1 MKENTDNIKV
11 LVRVRPFDQR
21 EQTKCSTLSQ
31 CVFANEQA
39 NVIDLRGKTNNAQGT
54 FKFDFVRNEQASQ
67 RAIFAT
73 VGESVVEK
81 FLEGFHGCVIAYG
94 QTGAGK
100 TYTMQ
105 GFGGG
110 ENNNNHRDE
119 GEDDN
124 NNVGLI
130 PRALRRIFEF
140 TRNDAASGEEDV
152 THEVTCAYLEIYNE
166 QLTDLLSNEDGNGD
180 GIAMDGMMMEDNNGN
195 HTGSIPSFG
204 SFSGGELAIRE
215 DPKKGTFVENL
226 TKVKVNSAEETY
238 EAFLRGSARRRVG
251 ETEMNRNSS
260 RSHSV
265 FSVTLTSTTRGRT
278 TKEKKR
284 TLHLVDL
291 AGSERQKA
299 TEAIGARLKEASAIN
314 KSLSALGNVIKS
326 LVDVANGRE
335 RHVPFRDSKLTWL
348 LKDALGGNAKCA
360 VIACVS
366 PSLINAD
373 ETASTLKFANR
384 AKLVKVRAQVNER
397 AFHNHVNFGNTPYK
411 SKANDNNDNNANNN
425 ANAMDAEVTRLRSM
439 IDEIV
444 ATTATTTTASSN
456 SVFLAAALG
465 DDANMEDGGEN
476 TTTTASSKIA
486 EFVLTGMKRAS
497 ALEKN
502 ILETNR
508 ANLAWQRD
516 AVAKQTQ
523 LELKVNDLNE
533 LVERLEQNISSTQM
547 VLKLREASLKKHG
560 IDKDDVD
567 RELVELRKLVSVP
580 PEVVKLRM
588 ELAQV
593 TERLERAEAE
603 ASSSNTKGEYAKMV
617 EELNRM
623 RAINVDQSEL
633 ASAAL
638 EQKLWFEKEK
648 IALLENLREVENKV
662 ELAELR
668 AVEAE
673 ANQFRAENAK
683 SEAERAYT
691 ESQKITDDAVKEKA
705 RVESTFAE
713 NKQVM
718 EEMFARL
725 EEETKKR
732 DEIETECE
740 TLREASQ
747 SIRDQ
752 MVEKSE
758 EMDAL
763 KEKLQFLEAETE
775 KSKSALRDSE
785 SSLQNALGKQNDL
798 VSETETKLKAS
809 EMELVRLKEEMMQEK
824 SQMQKSMEEEIAKAR
839 KAAADEIEAMKV
851 KLDEE
856 KASAMKAVELDK
868 EAMSEAM
875 KRMKVEMQT
884 LQETTDERVQ
894 AAENIA
900 KEKLALELKALE
912 EETERVARER
922 ANLEA
927 SFDAKR
933 VELEHSFEEKE
944 RQVTSACE
952 MKVAASKAA
961 AASEFKAAAALQLK
975 VKELTRKIEEM
986 KEENNKS
993 DAMAT
998 TATFTTRT
1006 TTTASTPPTMKAT
1019 TTTATTTT
1027 NTNTSQLLKS
1037 GGARRVLQPL
1047 NHSLGSSEEHEDD
1060 REDNLSFHASKK
1072 PRTFIDGEDD
1082 DDGNPRSPLVRYR

>member
-1 MKENTDNIKV
+1 MKENTTDNIKV
-11 LVRVRPFDQR
+11 LVRVRPFDHR
-21 EQTKCSTLSQ
+21 ENNSNNQTTK
-31 CVFANEQA
+31 CVFADEIS
-39 NVIDLRGKTNNAQGT
+39 NVIELKGKTNNAQGT
-54 FKFDFVRNEQASQ
+54 FKFDFVRNEQSSQ
-67 RAIFAT
+67 RAIFST
-73 VGESVVEK
+73 IGESVVEK

-105 GFGGG
+105 GFGDAI
-110 ENNNNHRDE
+110 ENE
-119 GEDDN
+119 GEDDAEN
-124 NNVGLI
+124 NKSNDVGLI

-140 TRNDAASGEEDV
+140 TKNTASDDEDV

-166 QLTDLLSNEDGNGD
+166 QLTDLLSSLSSGDGNGD
-180 GIAMDGMMMEDNNGN
+180 CIAMDGMMVEDSGNN
-195 HTGSIPSFG
+195 TGSIPSFG

-299 TEAIGARLKEASAIN
+299 TEATGARLKEASAIN

-326 LVDVANGRE
+326 LVDVANGRD
-335 RHVPFRDSKLTWL
+335 RHVAFRDSKLTWL

-366 PSLINAD
+366 PALINAD

-397 AFHNHVNFGNTPYK
+397 AFHNHMNFGNTPYK
-411 SKANDNNDNNANNN
+411 SKANSNNNNTNNN
-425 ANAMDAEVTRLRSM
+425 ATAMDAEVTRLRAM

-444 ATTATTTTASSN
+444 ATTTTTKTSS
-456 SVFLAAALG
+456 SSAFLAAALG
-465 DDANMEDGGEN
+465 EDARMEEGGEN
-476 TTTTASSKIA
+476 STSTASSKIA
-486 EFVLTGMKRAS
+486 ELVLNGMKRAS

-508 ANLAWQRD
+508 ANLVWQRD
-516 AVAKQTQ
+516 AVAKQAH
-523 LELKVNDLNE
+523 LESKVNDLNE

-567 RELVELRKLVSVP
+567 RELLELRKIVSVP

-588 ELAQV
+588 ELARV
-593 TERLERAEAE
+593 TEGLERAEAE
-603 ASSSNTKGEYAKMV
+603 ASSSNTKGEYARMV
-617 EELNRM
+617 EELNCM
-623 RAINVDQSEL
+623 RAVNVEQSEL
-633 ASAAL
+633 ASTAL

-648 IALLENLREVENKV
+648 IALLENLREVESKV

-668 AVEAE
+668 AVDAE

-683 SEAERAYT
+683 SEAERAYI
-691 ESQKITDDAVKEKA
+691 ESQKITDDAVKEKV

-732 DEIETECE
+732 DEMETECQ

-747 SIRDQ
+747 TMQDQ
-752 MVEKSE
+752 MLEKGKE
-758 EMDAL
+758 LDAF
-763 KEKLQFLEAETE
+763 KEKLQVLEAEAE

-798 VSETETKLKAS
+798 ASETENKLKAS
-809 EMELVRLKEEMMQEK
+809 EMEFGRQKEEMMQEK
-824 SQMQKSMEEEIAKAR
+824 IQMQKSMEEEIAKAR
-839 KAAADEIEAMKV
+839 KASADEIAAMKV

-856 KASAMKAVELDK
+856 TTLAIEAVKAEK
-868 EAMSEAM
+868 ETMFDTL
-875 KRMKVEMQT
+875 KRMELEMQT
-884 LQETTDERVQ
+884 LRETTDERVQ
-894 AAENIA
+894 TAENVA

-912 EETERVARER
+912 EETERVTKER

-933 VELEHSFEEKE
+933 AELERSFEEKE
-944 RQVTSACE
+944 RLVTSTCE

-975 VKELTRKIEEM
+975 VKDLTRKLEEM
-986 KEENNKS
+986 KDSNNKS
-993 DAMAT
+993 DNAMVATAT
-998 TATFTTRT
+998 TTTHT
-1006 TTTASTPPTMKAT
+1006 TTTASTPTPVKAT
-1019 TTTATTTT
+1019 TTT
-1027 NTNTSQLLKS
+1027 TNTSLLLKS

-1047 NHSLGSSEEHEDD
+1047 NHHFESQDNEDD
-1060 REDNLSFHASKK
+1060 REDDHSFHASKK
-1072 PRTFIDGEDD
+1072 PRTLADADD
-1082 DDGNPRSPLVRYR
+1082 DENPRSPLVLNR